1 MKSLYLSVLMLLVG
15 CGWGG
20 TQSTLPTGQIT
31 VNGLE
36 RSYDFISPRICLADR
51 VRSCSRCM
59 VQMAATGHFRRSL
72 ASPLLRK
79 LKG

>member
-36 RSYDFISPRICLADR
+36 RSYRFYIPENLPSGPRPLLLSQEGVLVAPSII
-51 VRSCSRCM
+51 
-59 VQMAATGHFRRSL
+59 AAVHAFRR
-72 ASPLLRK
+72 AAREP
-79 LKG
+79 